1 MKSYIKQSLSILSLI
16 TALSVTVAL
25 SGCGSKSSTSS
36 SATSASVAETTA
48 ETTTENSQTVE
59 VKSQKLSEDDIT
71 IKDTVSN
78 DEDGAH
84 AITADGETASYSGR
98 LGNRGLQRRSGQS
111 ERDEP
116 DD

>member
-36 SATSASVAETTA
+36 SATSASVVETTA

-84 AITADGETASYSGR
+84 AITADGETASYLGR